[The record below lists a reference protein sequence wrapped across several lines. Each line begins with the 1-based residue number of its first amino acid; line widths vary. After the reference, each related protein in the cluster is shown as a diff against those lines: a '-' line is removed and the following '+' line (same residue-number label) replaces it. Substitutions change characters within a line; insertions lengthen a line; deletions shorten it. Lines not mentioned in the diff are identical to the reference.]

1 MIALDAISK
10 GFGGRLLLREASWR
24 IGRGERIGLVG
35 PNGAGKTTLCRI
47 LAGEEPPDAGHVHRD
62 TGVSVGYLP
71 QDVGGHEA
79 GTVLAEALSGFEE
92 VWRLEAELERLA
104 GLMAD
109 PTAGEAATERY
120 GEIQHRF
127 EALGGYRL
135 EAQAKVILGG
145 LGFAPDDVHRS
156 LAEFL
161 GGWRM
166 RAALARLLLLAP
178 DLSSSTSRPTTST
191 SSRCS
196 GWRDFSR
203 RTRAVWSSSPTTGIS
218 STVWSPPSRRWR
230 TAPSPSTW
238 ATMIISSSSA
248 RRARPSSRRGR
259 ATRPSAWPRSS
270 VS

>member
-47 LAGEEPPDAGHVHRD
+47 LAGEEPPDGGHAHRD
-62 TGVSVGYLP
+62 TGVSVGSLP

-79 GTVLAEALSGFEE
+79 GTVLTEALSGFEE

-104 GLMAD
+104 GVMAD

-135 EAQAKVILGG
+135 QAQAKVILGG
-145 LGFAPDDVHRS
+145 RGFPPPHGPPPV
-156 LAEFL
+156 AEVC
-161 GGWRM
+161 GGRPL
-166 RAALARLLLLAP
+166 RAGPVSAL
-178 DLSSSTSRPTTST
+178 
-191 SSRCS
+191 
-196 GWRDFSR
+196 
-203 RTRAVWSSSPTTGIS
+203 
-218 STVWSPPSRRWR
+218 PP
-230 TAPSPSTW
+230 
-238 ATMIISSSSA
+238 
-248 RRARPSSRRGR
+248 
-259 ATRPSAWPRSS
+259 
-270 VS
+270 